1 MKSFSMKNVLKK
13 YIQQTLVEWKAS
25 KFFFNSNWL
34 PDNDD
39 FLREFHYA
47 TVKMT
52 HAKAQERRVAPS
64 AWA

>member
-52 HAKAQERRVAPS
+52 HAKA
-64 AWA
+64 